1 MNTLHTTRF
10 KSFDRHVK
18 QLKIP
23 DSRIYPAEVQTAIY
37 EALKSARDFSDKL
50 YILENYLEG
59 LLDRDGD
66 E

>member
-1 MNTLHTTRF
+1 MITLPTTRF

-37 EALKSARDFSDKL
+37 EALAALNILSDKL
-50 YILENYLEG
+50 YILENFLE
-59 LLDRDGD
+59 DAT
-66 E
+66 EAEE

>member
-1 MNTLHTTRF
+1 MNIHDSKGF
-10 KSFDRHVK
+10 KSFDRHVT

-23 DSRIYPAEVQTAIY
+23 DSRIYPAEVQTAVY

-50 YILENYLEG
+50 YILENYLED
-59 LLDRDGD
+59 LLDREGG